1 MAKKSSQRLV
11 IEQIHS
17 TIGRSPKQREVLR
30 GLGLRRIGQRV
41 ERPDSPRVR
50 GAIERVAH
58 LVKVEVVADDGS

>member
-1 MAKKSSQRLV
+1 MAKKSSGKLV

-17 TIGRSPKQREVLR
+17 TIGRSRKQREVLR

-50 GAIERVAH
+50 GAIEKVAH
-58 LVKVEVVADDGS
+58 LVKVEDADDGGE